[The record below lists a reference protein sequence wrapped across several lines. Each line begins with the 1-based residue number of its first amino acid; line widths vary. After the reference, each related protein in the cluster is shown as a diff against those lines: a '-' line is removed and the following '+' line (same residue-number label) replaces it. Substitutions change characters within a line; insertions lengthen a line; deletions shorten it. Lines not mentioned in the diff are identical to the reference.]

1 VRLLTSGAKGWCRD
15 LRPAPGRIAFVQRIG
30 QLAREVLEYKCR
42 HHADCSAVVRP
53 YPSDFLGVPKRF
65 PMVSTQC
72 FVCSPICFPHGVCG
86 FSKTPTF
93 SYVLRILAETA
104 FDFTEK
110 ELRKKKE
117 AEELRKTREAEP
129 QNM

>member
-1 VRLLTSGAKGWCRD
+1 M
-15 LRPAPGRIAFVQRIG
+15 QRIG

-53 YPSDFLGVPKRF
+53 YPPDILGAPKRF

-72 FVCSPICFPHGVCG
+72 FVCSPICFLHGVCG

-93 SYVLRILAETA
+93 SYVLRILAGTA
-104 FDFTEK
+104 FHFTEK

-117 AEELRKTREAEP
+117 AEELRKTREAET